1 MPMYGSSFAP
11 SDIDPTALVTVPEVA
26 TALADLE
33 TAYDRWREAASRE
46 RELARIAEQAPQE
59 DISAVMEA
67 VATGASK
74 LPAPTEKKAA
84 EAHAE
89 AARVLDACER
99 LCLQAEDHTR
109 AKVEDHRD
117 ALRAAANSTLEGCVD
132 RVDAAIT
139 ELAAAMQDASIAASR
154 VVQVGLPDVEPLTTS
169 QPMPW
174 LLYDPRVDGTV
185 DGRVSLDLIAKYATD
200 LRPSTMQERELQ
212 AITEWNMTVAGE
224 NPRYAQ
230 HRAPDGTKTWVR
242 T

>member
-1 MPMYGSSFAP
+1 MPMYGPTFAP
-11 SDIDPTALVTVPEVA
+11 AEIDPTALVTVPEVA
-26 TALADLE
+26 QALADLE

-46 RELARIAEQAPQE
+46 RELARIAEQAPQQ
-59 DISAVMEA
+59 DVAAVMEA

-99 LCLQAEDHTR
+99 LCLQAEDHART
-109 AKVEDHRD
+109 KVEDHRD
-117 ALRAAANSTLEGCVD
+117 QLRAAANSTLEETVD

-139 ELAAAMQDASIAASR
+139 ELAAAMQEASIAASR
-154 VVQVGLPDVEPLTTS
+154 VVQVGLPDVDPLTTS

-185 DGRVSLDLIAKYATD
+185 DGGVSLDLIAKYATD
-200 LRPSTMQERELQ
+200 LRPSTIREKQLT
-212 AITEWNMTVAGE
+212 AITEWESTIAGT
-224 NPRYAQ
+224 NPRYAK
-230 HRAPDGTKTWVR
+230 HRAPDGERVWVR